1 MRSKIRGRFN
11 RKQRPAKAA
20 ENRFR
25 VTNIRTLVPLLF
37 TIIILFIVGIGGLF
51 YYENALI
58 ADIYALSNNI
68 ADIRDNLMEAT
79 QEGNNLLASD
89 DESYQEEVKSYI
101 FAMSDLVAEAKE
113 RSNSEELDGYLDLI
127 NENVDNYLS
136 KFNYYVT
143 ILEYQDESSNFSD
156 QIVPFADAIKE
167 NLDLA
172 RAYIQDELEATMF
185 GSMQLILTVLGI
197 IILMSIA
204 FTIGLTL
211 TVRRSLKEIST
222 KLGHA
227 TRSGDLSTRLQIKG
241 RNEFTDIAGMVN
253 IFLERMQELVQTV
266 DSSTKEVFEHSD
278 DIELQLASLDNDL
291 VDLTDTLRQIS
302 AGSEQTSASSQ
313 DVNARITEIAD
324 NVERVTS
331 EIESGN
337 HFAEEIDERAKLVGM
352 EVQSKID
359 RTREVYSTTRQ
370 QIQESIAKS
379 GEVEQISILTQTI
392 LDITEQTNLLSL
404 NAAIEAARAGESGRG
419 FAVVAAEI
427 RKLAETSG
435 QSAAQ
440 IQQVSTKI
448 VSTVNQLTKQ
458 VEGIMDFI
466 DKDVMED
473 YHGMYEVS
481 KQYGMDANAFKER
494 LDHMLDSFG
503 QMNQATHEL
512 SRSMGEIATA
522 ISGNTEGL
530 MDISRRSDS
539 IHEEAGIIKDSKE
552 MSNQALDTLKQKIE
566 VFRQS

>member
-1 MRSKIRGRFN
+1 MEGKKRGPVRT
-11 RKQRPAKAA
+11 A

-25 VTNIRTLVPLLF
+25 VTNIRTLVPMLF
-37 TIIILFIVGIGGLF
+37 TLIIFFIMGIGVLF
-51 YYENALI
+51 YYENSLI

-89 DESYQEEVKSYI
+89 DEAYQEEVKSYI

-113 RSNSEELDGYLDLI
+113 RTDSDELEGYLDLI

-167 NLDLA
+167 NLDLS
-172 RAYIQDELEATMF
+172 RRYIQDKLEETMF
-185 GSMQLILTVLGI
+185 GSMRLILTVLVLI
-197 IILMSIA
+197 IVMSMV
-204 FTIGLTL
+204 FTLVLTL
-211 TVRRSLKEIST
+211 TIRRSLKEVST

-241 RNEFTDIAGMVN
+241 HNEFTDIAGMVN
-253 IFLERMQELVQTV
+253 IFLERMQEVVQTV
-266 DSSTKEVFEHSD
+266 ETSTKEVFDHSG

-313 DVNARITEIAD
+313 DVNTRIEEIAD
-324 NVERVTS
+324 TVEHVTE

-337 HFAEEIDERAKLVGM
+337 RFAEEIDERANSVGM
-352 EVQSKID
+352 EVQDKID
-359 RTREVYSTTRQ
+359 RTRAIYSSTRK
-370 QIQESIAKS
+370 QIQESIEQSA
-379 GEVEQISILTQTI
+379 EVEQISVLTQTI
-392 LDITEQTNLLSL
+392 LDITEETNLLSL
-404 NAAIEAARAGESGRG
+404 NAAIEAARAGESGKG
-419 FAVVAAEI
+419 FAVVATEI

-448 VSTVNQLTKQ
+448 VNTVNQLTKQ
-458 VEGIMDFI
+458 VEGIMAFI
-466 DKDVMED
+466 DQDVMED

-481 KQYGMDANAFKER
+481 KQYGMDANEFKKR
-494 LDHMLDSFG
+494 LDHMLGSFG
-503 QMNQATHEL
+503 QMNQATKEL

-539 IHEEAGIIKDSKE
+539 IHEEAGIIKESKE
-552 MSNQALDTLKQKIE
+552 LSNQALDTLKHKIE
-566 VFRQS
+566 VFKQS